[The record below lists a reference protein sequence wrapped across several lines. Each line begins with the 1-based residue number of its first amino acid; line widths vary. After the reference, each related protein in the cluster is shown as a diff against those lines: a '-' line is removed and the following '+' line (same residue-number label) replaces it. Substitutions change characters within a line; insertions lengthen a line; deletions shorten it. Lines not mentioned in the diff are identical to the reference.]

1 MASFKGPTRLVA
13 SDIKPE
19 ILKTCPNPDHHVRQT
34 FLIHENLTELKRYGN
49 SSVWLICSNTTI
61 VKRNTLIV
69 FTRTRET
76 NSAVLCTLQIVASGA
91 N

>member
-19 ILKTCPNPDHHVRQT
+19 ILRTCPSPDPHVIQI
-34 FLIHENLTELKRYGN
+34 FLIHKNFTELKRYGN
-49 SSVWLICSNTTI
+49 ASVWLICSNTTI
-61 VKRNTLIV
+61 VKRHTTKV
-69 FTRTRET
+69 FTKTRET